1 MEPWRRLDLAA
12 PDEARGLLRTC
23 CGSARWV
30 ERMTARRP
38 FGGREALLAAA
49 RDEWFALTPADWR
62 EAFDHHPRIGDRD
75 ALRRRFAAPR
85 RLSENEQAGVDGAPE
100 EVLTALA
107 EGNRAYED
115 RFGYIF
121 IVCATGRSAGEML
134 ALLRARIA
142 NDPDTEIRIA
152 AEEQARIT
160 ELRLLGIS

>member
-75 ALRRRFAAPR
+75 ALRRRFAATR